1 MQYRI
6 LVSNEC
12 MGNEHIRE
20 QLQRTGSIIRGRR
33 KGGIYASGEVARVS
47 EARFVWP
54 SMYHSLARAGVL
66 EDLHLHIVGSGDGDG
81 SLGTL

>member
-1 MQYRI
+1 
-6 LVSNEC
+6 

-33 KGGIYASGEVARVS
+33 KGGIYAPGEVARVS

-66 EDLHLHIVGSGDGDG
+66 EDRSDPLTNLMFI
-81 SLGTL
+81 LKFFFNTKYEI